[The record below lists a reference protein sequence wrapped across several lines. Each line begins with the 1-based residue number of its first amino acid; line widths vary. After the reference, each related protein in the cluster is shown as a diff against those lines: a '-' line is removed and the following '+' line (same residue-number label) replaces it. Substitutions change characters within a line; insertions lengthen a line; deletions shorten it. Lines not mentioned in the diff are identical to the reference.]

1 MRGDTSGLRWPLAL
15 FFLITLC
22 GGAIGLVQPSW
33 IGNGRLVPSLLV
45 LAALLA
51 GGALYFPH
59 FWLAIKVPD
68 IGTIDAHVKVIRTAL
83 LGPDGDQD
91 KLQAIA
97 DAIKRLTDDVAA
109 LNKRFSL
116 GGDVRNEIQA
126 TKTC

>member
-59 FWLAIKVPD
+59 YLA
-68 IGTIDAHVKVIRTAL
+68 
-83 LGPDGDQD
+83 GDQSAGHRHH
-91 KLQAIA
+91 QRA
-97 DAIKRLTDDVAA
+97 
-109 LNKRFSL
+109 
-116 GGDVRNEIQA
+116 
-126 TKTC
+126 C